1 MLIRKRFGV
10 HSRMAVARLAAVLS
24 LCVAAG
30 AQGPAPETAPPM
42 FPGRCFPTAPISHH
56 VKQVLW
62 RAYRLRRGPRS
73 LMKEISI
80 LRGVLSGL

>member
-42 FPGRCFPTAPISHH
+42 FPGRCLQLQFHIT
-56 VKQVLW
+56 
-62 RAYRLRRGPRS
+62 
-73 LMKEISI
+73 
-80 LRGVLSGL
+80 